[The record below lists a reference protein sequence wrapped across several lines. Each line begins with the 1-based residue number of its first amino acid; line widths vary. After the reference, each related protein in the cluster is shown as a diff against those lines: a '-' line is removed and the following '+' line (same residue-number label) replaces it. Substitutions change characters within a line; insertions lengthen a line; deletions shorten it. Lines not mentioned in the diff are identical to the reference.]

1 MINLSECKIYE
12 TEEEALRAM
21 VEKFV
26 EDTMS
31 LVEIAERHAFVS
43 ILTNIPLIKLKE

>member
-21 VEKFV
+21 VEKFK
-26 EDTMS
+26 EDTIS
-31 LVEIAERHAFVS
+31 QVIQFKKQFRALGI
-43 ILTNIPLIKLKE
+43 TNINLIELKQ